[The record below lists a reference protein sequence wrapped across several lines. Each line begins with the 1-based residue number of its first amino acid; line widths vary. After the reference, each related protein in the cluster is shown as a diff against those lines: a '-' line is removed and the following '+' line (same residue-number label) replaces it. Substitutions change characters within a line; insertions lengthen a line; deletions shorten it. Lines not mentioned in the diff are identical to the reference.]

1 MPQFVLDRDVYRAL
15 LAVREARVP
24 AVLVTVVGSVG
35 STPQAPGARLLVT
48 SDGQVAGTV
57 GGGAFEQRMI
67 EEAAALQRAGGP
79 ATRLLT
85 INLTTEL
92 GMCCGGV
99 MTAFVEVVTLPARL
113 VVLGAGHI
121 ALPLSHFAARV
132 GFAVTVI
139 DERPHWADGE
149 RFGPGVRVLCDDPEA
164 AVGELTLDPD
174 TAVVVV
180 THHHPLDQALVKALA
195 GSRAGFFGLVG
206 SESKRNK
213 FVARLR
219 AQGLPDEA
227 LARLRSPLG
236 VQIGA
241 VTPEEIALSIV
252 AELVAW
258 RRGVTL
264 DDGVPLRAKRGRARP
279 SADAGADPGA
289 GAGAA
294 AAADAEVR

>member
-1 MPQFVLDRDVYRAL
+1 MKLPADVYQALDAARA
-15 LAVREARVP
+15 ARVP
-24 AVLVTVVGSVG
+24 AVLATVVRAIGS
-35 STPQAPGARLLVT
+35 SPQEAGAKLLVT

-57 GGGAFEQRMI
+57 GGGAFEQRVL
-67 EEAAALQRAGGP
+67 EEARALFGDDSPAGVS
-79 ATRLLT
+79 TRLIEL
-85 INLTTEL
+85 NLSRDL

-99 MTAFVEVVTLPARL
+99 MAVFLERVALPARL

-121 ALPLSHFAARV
+121 ARPLVELAGTV
-132 GFAVTVI
+132 GFETVVV
-139 DERPHWADGE
+139 DQREAWADPA
-149 RFGPGVRVLCDDPEA
+149 RFPGASAVHCDDPEA
-164 AVGELTLDPD
+164 VIAELALDGD

-180 THHHPLDQALVKALA
+180 THHHPLDQALVRALV

-206 SESKRNK
+206 SEAKRNK
-213 FVARLR
+213 FVMRLE
-219 AQGLPDEA
+219 AQGMSAGA

-264 DDGVPLRAKRGRARP
+264 DEGVPVRAKRAR
-279 SADAGADPGA
+279 SGA
-289 GAGAA
+289 G
-294 AAADAEVR
+294 DATPHDRAERA

>member
-1 MPQFVLDRDVYRAL
+1 MTTLVLDRDVPRAL
-15 LAVREARVP
+15 VQVRAARVP
-24 AVLVTVVGSVG
+24 AVLATVVEAVG
-35 STPQAPGARLLVT
+35 STPQEAGAKLLVLA
-48 SDGQVAGTV
+48 DGQQAGTV
-57 GGGAFEQRMI
+57 GGGALEHRVLA
-67 EEAAALQRAGGP
+67 EAAALLAPGAA
-79 ATRLLT
+79 ATRLLA

-92 GMCCGGV
+92 GMCCGGTMGV
-99 MTAFVEVVTLPARL
+99 FLERVAMPARL

-121 ALPLSHFAARV
+121 ALPLAQFAAGV
-132 GFAVTVI
+132 GFETLVVDGREA
-139 DERPHWADGE
+139 WADPA
-149 RFGPGVRVLCDDPEA
+149 RFPAGTRVLCDEPEA
-164 AVGELTLDPD
+164 VVHELVLDAD

-213 FVARLR
+213 FVMRLR
-219 AQGLPDEA
+219 AQGLGDEA

-258 RRGVTL
+258 RRGVPI
-264 DDGVPLRAKRGRARP
+264 DDGVPVRAKRTRASEAVDAGRA
-279 SADAGADPGA
+279 
-289 GAGAA
+289 
-294 AAADAEVR
+294 